1 MCTNYLFGPQHARK
15 YRYFYVATIVASS
28 VVSLGVAVS
37 IIDFAFVLMAVPNM
51 IGVFIL
57 APKVKKEAQAY
68 FKTHK

>member
-1 MCTNYLFGPQHARK
+1 M
-15 YRYFYVATIVASS
+15 ATIVASS

-37 IIDFAFVLMAVPNM
+37 IIDFAFVLMAIPNM